1 MPIELQTS
9 PAAPASARR
18 SSDKPARK
26 PARRFGSGAKLGAR
40 DRMAFTE
47 QLALLLAT
55 GMPLHNSLQAMG
67 KQAGN
72 PAMRQ
77 VIADLSAE
85 IESGQRF
92 AAALGKHP
100 ELFSTTYVNLVAASE
115 GSGFLP
121 KVLEQLLAEE
131 EKREE
136 LRKTV
141 VSAMTYPAFLMGFSV
156 LVVIFVL
163 VFVFPKFA
171 DMFARIHDQL
181 PATTIVLMWFSGF
194 LRTYWWQVLAVVGAG
209 GMLLVRGIK
218 SPAGTALID
227 DWKLR
232 IPVVSGVFVQLYV
245 TQSFRVLSLSLTH
258 GVSIVDALEA
268 ARDVVSNYRF
278 RGLMARV
285 ERSVQDG
292 GTIAAGFAESPFIPD
307 LVKEMVTTAEASG
320 NLAMVMGRVAE
331 HYERELSRRL
341 VALSK
346 MAEPVML
353 LVMGVVVGVIVSSL
367 ILPIF
372 KLSKAVT

>member
-1 MPIELQTS
+1 MPIELQT
-9 PAAPASARR
+9 APASGPATSNPRAA
-18 SSDKPARK
+18 KPKRIGGIGA
-26 PARRFGSGAKLGAR
+26 AKLGAR

-47 QLALLLAT
+47 QLALLLET
-55 GMPLHNSLQAMG
+55 GMPLHSALQAMG
-67 KQAGN
+67 KQSGN
-72 PAMRQ
+72 PAMKQ
-77 VIADLSAE
+77 IIADLGAE

-92 AAALGKHP
+92 AAALSKHP
-100 ELFSTTYVNLVAASE
+100 ELFSTTYVNLVSASE

-141 VSAMTYPAFLMGFSV
+141 VGAMTYPAFLMGFSV

-163 VFVFPKFA
+163 VAVFPKFA

-181 PATTIVLMWFSGF
+181 PATTIALMWCSDL
-194 LRTYWWQVLAVVGAG
+194 LRTYWWQVLAVVTAGAV
-209 GMLLVRGIK
+209 LLVRGIK
-218 SPAGTALID
+218 SPAGKAVLD
-227 DWKLR
+227 DWKLK
-232 IPVVSGVFVQLYV
+232 IPGLSSVYIQLYI

-268 ARDVVSNYRF
+268 TRDVVSNQKF
-278 RGLMARV
+278 RHLMNRV

-292 GTIAAGFAESPFIPD
+292 GTIAAAFTDSPFVPD

-353 LVMGVVVGVIVSSL
+353 LIMGVVVGVIVSSL